1 MALVNTLNFLPGVFR
16 SVTNQRFLGATMDQL
31 TSDSVN
37 VPVNGYIGRTFAPTY
52 KLGDNYI
59 PELTA
64 ARTNYQ
70 LEPSVVVKDSNGNVV
85 LNSEYIDLLQSV
97 ANNNG
102 FNNNHQRLFSGT
114 SYNYDGRFDYDKFV
128 NYHNYFWMPNGPAS
142 VSVTSGATPT
152 QANYTVTRNTA
163 VGGYTFSGLGGHPDQ
178 QLTLARGGSYT
189 FNIDQPGNQFWIQS
203 QPGISGVDPN
213 VATLTTRNVFGVA
226 NNGADSG
233 VIKFSVPLATAQDF
247 YIGMPIVD
255 NINAAVTFNYTDIQN
270 TLLSEF
276 LRNFP
281 DGLDGITNQLQNKTF
296 VFINN
301 QTNDQY
307 WDSNGLYKSYCH
319 QNLLLE

>member
-1 MALVNTLNFLPGVFR
+1 M
-16 SVTNQRFLGATMDQL
+16 S
-31 TSDSVN
+31 
-37 VPVNGYIGRTFAPTY
+37 
-52 KLGDNYI
+52 
-59 PELTA
+59 
-64 ARTNYQ
+64 
-70 LEPSVVVKDSNGNVV
+70 
-85 LNSEYIDLLQSV
+85 
-97 ANNNG
+97 
-102 FNNNHQRLFSGT
+102 
-114 SYNYDGRFDYDKFV
+114 
-128 NYHNYFWMPNGPAS
+128 
-142 VSVTSGATPT
+142 
-152 QANYTVTRNTA
+152 
-163 VGGYTFSGLGGHPDQ
+163 GYTFSGLGGHPDQ

-307 WDSNGLYKSYCH
+307 WDSNGLYDSSP
-319 QNLLLE
+319 E